1 MNTLDS
7 TDIDTHLLNQNGRI
21 IHQVWFGT
29 IPNKK
34 KAKKTYIKFQKYRNS
49 WKEKNPTWYHIEWN
63 KEMSDRFVYKFYNKY
78 YDLYRNYTYE
88 IQKCDAIRYMIL
100 HRYGGLY
107 VDMDYHC
114 VKSFDLVFSIYKSP
128 LYLVQTPNMSGEY
141 VSNSLMFSTPRHKF
155 WKVLLSEMRKV
166 SKPPMYYSKHL
177 SVMYTT
183 GPAIVNR
190 VFHKYKT
197 QYKLK
202 SWPHKYFQPHT
213 HTQSVLTLKND
224 KVYAIH
230 MSDGCWHGT
239 DSIFIVLLCKE
250 WKFLLFIITIM
261 IIGILTYKLFLQ
273 PKNPEEPPKS
283 PI

>member
-1 MNTLDS
+1 MNTIDPA
-7 TDIDTHLLNQNGRI
+7 DIDTYLLNQNGRI

-29 IPNKK
+29 MPNKK
-34 KAKKTYIKFQKYRNS
+34 KAKKTYIKFKKYRNS

-107 VDMDYHC
+107 VDMDYYC
-114 VKSFDLVFSIYKSP
+114 VKPFDIVFSNYKSP
-128 LYLVQTPNMSGEY
+128 LYLVQTPNMHGEY
-141 VSNSLMFSTPRHKF
+141 VSNSLMFSVPQHKF
-155 WKVLLSEMRKV
+155 WKELLSEMGKV

-197 QYKLK
+197 KYKLK

-230 MSDGCWHGT
+230 MSDGCWHGNDT
-239 DSIFIVLLCKE
+239 FFIVLLCKE
-250 WKFLLFIITIM
+250 WKFLLFMFVIM
-261 IIGILTYKLFLQ
+261 IIGILTYKLFLK
-273 PKNPEEPPKS
+273 PKKSEEPTAL